1 MINLITKTNFPLAT
15 KECDAKGIYQKV
27 NKKSAK
33 INYYILL
40 SKELNK
46 KWLKSKEN
54 ILLSE
59 LHTKSDKK
67 SAKIP
72 YLLLSELPLKSNQKV
87 YKNLLLLLSKVVNKK
102 LPKSLQKSTIC
113 WVT

>member
-27 NKKSAK
+27 NKKPAK
-33 INYYILL
+33 IYYYILL

-59 LHTKSDKK
+59 LYTKSD
-67 SAKIP
+67 
-72 YLLLSELPLKSNQKV
+72 QKV
-87 YKNLLLLLSKVVNKK
+87 CKNLLL
-102 LPKSLQKSTIC
+102 TTF
-113 WVT
+113 WVTFKK